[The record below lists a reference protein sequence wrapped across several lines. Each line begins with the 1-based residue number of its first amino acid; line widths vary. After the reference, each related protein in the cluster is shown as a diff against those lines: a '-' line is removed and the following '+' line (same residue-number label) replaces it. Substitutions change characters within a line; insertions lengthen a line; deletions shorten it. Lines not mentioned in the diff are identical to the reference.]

1 MYYEL
6 IAFTGIAVIV
16 ASISVSILILA
27 KTLLFSLPAV
37 IYRGAQFVQSDDSK
51 IVKMIE
57 LAQLHGTERV
67 VDIGS
72 GDGKLIIKLAK
83 NGVAADGVEI
93 NPYLVRVSRKRIKES
108 GLEHLAKIHQSS
120 LWNFDTGN
128 YDAVFV
134 YGTGLIMDRLAEKLQ
149 RELKPGARV
158 ISNHFKLPGWEVE
171 KEESGVLVYVQK
183 NG

>member
-6 IAFTGIAVIV
+6 IGFAGITVI
-16 ASISVSILILA
+16 AISISVSILILA
-27 KTLLFSLPAV
+27 KTLLFSLPTV
-37 IYRGAQFVQSDDSK
+37 IYRGAPFVQSDDSK

-72 GDGKLIIKLAK
+72 GDGKLVIELAK

-108 GLEHLAKIHQSS
+108 VLEHLAQIHQTS
-120 LWNFDTGN
+120 LWKFDTSS
-128 YDAVFV
+128 YDTVFV
-134 YGTGLIMDRLAEKLQ
+134 YGTGLMMNKLAKKLL

-158 ISNHFKLPGWEVE
+158 ISNHFKLPGWEIQE
-171 KEESGVLVYVQK
+171 EESGVLVYVQK
-183 NG
+183 SG